1 MIFAKLQKDAGKRG
15 QIIKTLIA
23 GPNGG
28 KLEGGPSVLAALA
41 VLLTPVI

>member
-1 MIFAKLQKDAGKRG
+1 MIFEKLQNDAGKRG
-15 QIIKTLIA
+15 QIIKALIA

-28 KLEGGPSVLAALA
+28 KLGGGSSVLAALA